1 MNDMGKNILLW
12 LVIAVVL
19 LTVFQNFNV
28 SRPPEEVP
36 YSTFLGLV
44 NGNQV
49 RSVEVDGL
57 IIRGERSDGI
67 SFETI
72 QPQIVDKALIDDMV
86 EHNVAFQGERPEQ
99 QSIWMQLLVA
109 SFPILVIIAV
119 FMFFMRQMQGGA
131 GGKGGPLSFG
141 KSKAKLLGEDQIK
154 TTFADVAGV
163 DEAKEEVKELVDFL
177 REPGKFQ
184 KLGGRIPRGTLL
196 VGSPGTGKT
205 LLAKAIAGE
214 AKVPFFSISGSDFVE
229 MFVGVG
235 ASRVRD
241 MFEQAKKATPCIIF
255 IDEIDAVGRHRG
267 AGLGGGTGSGTAA
280 KLVEIARKYMESKG
294 KPPRVGV
301 IASLP
306 EAGEGQQICRNA
318 LQSLKWLLDAKVSP
332 AVLVDNYAV
341 RKLYKPSFTAV
352 HSTIN
357 STVAQLFHI
366 FNQLAAVHS
375 PFVTFD
381 RSELAQLLDN
391 GITVM
396 GAAALAPEAISSPA
410 DISAAIRDQ
419 LANSVLA
426 EVDIRKGKKG
436 VVIFVGDIPT
446 LDRLSMDYFDAGFTQ
461 MSRTLG
467 SEGGDSVVVHR
478 GVYPGSAPGLQAYAM
493 ISELQPPA
501 KKLTELAKVANIS
514 KADLG
519 SEVAKF
525 LGVDD

>member
-1 MNDMGKNILLW
+1 VTDKKYILRAGEFGKRQFPVRVSKERNEMSEKPIEEQMQDSLKAAAGEPVPGSNGPPSPGVPAGLQATPVSAPVPPIAAPTPPAAASGVVNIANVAAAL
-12 LVIAVVL
+12 AP
-19 LTVFQNFNV
+19 NV
-28 SRPPEEVP
+28 SSQAEQQVVVEDAHGYDVAFKFAFIGSGQGGGRLACAFHDLGYRRVAVLNTTESDFAGLPEEVHKH
-36 YSTFLGLV
+36 
-44 NGNQV
+44 
-49 RSVEVDGL
+49 
-57 IIRGERSDGI
+57 
-67 SFETI
+67 SF
-72 QPQIVDKALIDDMV
+72 
-86 EHNVAFQGERPEQ
+86 NV
-99 QSIWMQLLVA
+99 
-109 SFPILVIIAV
+109 
-119 FMFFMRQMQGGA
+119 GGA
-131 GGKGGPLSFG
+131 
-141 KSKAKLLGEDQIK
+141 AKDAQ
-154 TTFADVAGV
+154 FAADTIAGR
-163 DEAKEEVKELVDFL
+163 EEEVWDLMQRAWGNDMDYV
-177 REPGKFQ
+177 
-184 KLGGRIPRGTLL
+184 
-196 VGSPGTGKT
+196 
-205 LLAKAIAGE
+205 
-214 AKVPFFSISGSDFVE
+214 FV
-229 MFVGVG
+229 
-235 ASRVRD
+235 
-241 MFEQAKKATPCIIF
+241 C
-255 IDEIDAVGRHRG
+255 

-332 AVLVDNYAV
+332 AVLVDNHAV

-436 VVIFVGDIPT
+436 AVIFVGDIPT

-525 LGVDD
+525 LGVDG